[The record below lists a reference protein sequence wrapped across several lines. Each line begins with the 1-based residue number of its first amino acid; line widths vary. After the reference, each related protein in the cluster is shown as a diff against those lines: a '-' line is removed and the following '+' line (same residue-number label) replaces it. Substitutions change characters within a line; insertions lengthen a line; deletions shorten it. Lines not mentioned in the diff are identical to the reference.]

1 MSWCYHLLLIEK
13 ELRCGWP
20 TRSDN
25 QTLCIVGLEICFQS
39 MLIFKYGCFQYSGN
53 FVQTKYRCQ
62 TEDPT
67 QKVLRCHLLFLTLS
81 ASLCKP
87 VYLGKW
93 RTQSSLSF
101 ATKHTY
107 FSCNAPLYGFNMCI
121 SKKKRL
127 VRCKVIEKQWKPCEI
142 SIYLNTPL
150 KNKLSK
156 LLHKL
161 LTDATARCAC
171 SNKVEYPL
179 EENHLIS
186 AVNYHAS
193 CPLSASDWQDR
204 SS

>member
-1 MSWCYHLLLIEK
+1 MWVDAIYHLLLIEK

-93 RTQSSLSF
+93 RTSLHCPSPPSTPTFPAMLPHTASICAFQEKTFSKMQSNRETVKALW
-101 ATKHTY
+101 
-107 FSCNAPLYGFNMCI
+107 NLYLL
-121 SKKKRL
+121 KYTP
-127 VRCKVIEKQWKPCEI
+127 EKQIK
-142 SIYLNTPL
+142 
-150 KNKLSK
+150 
-156 LLHKL
+156 
-161 LTDATARCAC
+161 
-171 SNKVEYPL
+171 
-179 EENHLIS
+179 
-186 AVNYHAS
+186 
-193 CPLSASDWQDR
+193 
-204 SS
+204 

>member
-1 MSWCYHLLLIEK
+1 MFPIFWQFCSNKIPMPNWRSNPEGAKMSSPL
-13 ELRCGWP
+13 
-20 TRSDN
+20 SDPVSFSL
-25 QTLCIVGLEICFQS
+25 QTSLS
-39 MLIFKYGCFQYSGN
+39 WKMK
-53 FVQTKYRCQ
+53 
-62 TEDPT
+62 DPVFT
-67 QKVLRCHLLFLTLS
+67 VLRHQAYLLFLQC
-81 ASLCKP
+81 SLIRLQY
-87 VYLGKW
+87 VH
-93 RTQSSLSF
+93 F
-101 ATKHTY
+101 
-107 FSCNAPLYGFNMCI
+107 
-121 SKKKRL
+121 KKKCL

-179 EENHLIS
+179 EGNHLIS

>member
-1 MSWCYHLLLIEK
+1 M
-13 ELRCGWP
+13 
-20 TRSDN
+20 
-25 QTLCIVGLEICFQS
+25 CFWS

-53 FVQTKYRCQ
+53 FVQTKYQCQ

-67 QKVLRCHLLFLTLS
+67 QKVLRCCLLFLTPS
-81 ASLCKP
+81 APLCKP
-87 VYLGKW
+87 VYPGKW
-93 RTQSSLSF
+93 TTQSSLSF
-101 ATKHTY
+101 TTKHTY
-107 FSCNAPLYGFNMCI
+107 FSCNAPSYSFNMCI
-121 SKKKRL
+121 SKKMFNKMQSNRET
-127 VRCKVIEKQWKPCEI
+127 VWKPHKI

-156 LLHKL
+156 VLHKL

-171 SNKVEYPL
+171 SKKVAYPP

-186 AVNYHAS
+186 AVNYHVS